1 MGTSSPF
8 PGIKNGKPIIP
19 SWAGNGGNDGN
30 ENPPDSPIPPE
41 ESNDPSPEQP
51 PQQPEPNQD
60 IQPLVDLR
68 SARLNFGKYAS
79 SNRDSHYLRK
89 AVSSYV
95 QRGLGGARN
104 ATVRM
109 GATRRAAT
117 TLYGVVQDFVRLGRN
132 EAIERFQ
139 LTHLRDNGLQNV
151 FTALVDFICTPGS
164 GLDESVT
171 RQAYLKTVEQF
182 PTLGV
187 NDQGEMTADMAQT
200 IMLAFITES
209 IFSRLIV
216 DVGDNIRKY
225 ASVEDIARVEQDIHD
240 FIQGCIYQRLE
251 ESLNRIDALNQD
263 EVERHIQ
270 EVYEIAFGILVEE
283 GDE

>member
-19 SWAGNGGNDGN
+19 SWAGNGGNGN
-30 ENPPDSPIPPE
+30 PTDTPNPPENPDTPPPE
-41 ESNDPSPEQP
+41 QQ
-51 PQQPEPNQD
+51 PQQPDPNQD
-60 IQPLVDLR
+60 VQPLVDLR
-68 SARLNFGKYAS
+68 SARINFGKYAS
-79 SNRDSHYLRK
+79 NNRDSQYLRK
-89 AVSSYV
+89 GVSSYV

-109 GATRRAAT
+109 GTTRRAAT
-117 TLYGVVQDFVRLGRN
+117 TLFGVVQDFVRLGRN

-151 FTALVDFICTPGS
+151 FTTLVDFICTPGS

-182 PTLGV
+182 PTLGI
-187 NDQGEMTADMAQT
+187 NDQGEMTADMAQA

-225 ASVEDIARVEQDIHD
+225 AAVGDIARVEQDIHD
-240 FIQGCIYQRLE
+240 FIQGCICQRLQ
-251 ESLNRIDALNQD
+251 ESLGRMNALNQD

-270 EVYEIAFGILVEE
+270 EVYEIAFDILAGE